1 MLAYLVREHN
11 KTSQT
16 RKTRKIITKKTKKP
30 TGVLKN
36 VMQEDQKGCKKN
48 IRAEQERI
56 TAARTKQHEDEEDI
70 GIRPA
75 GREK

>member
-11 KTSQT
+11 KTS
-16 RKTRKIITKKTKKP
+16 KTRKIRKIRIKKTKKL

-48 IRAEQERI
+48 NIRAEE
-56 TAARTKQHEDEEDI
+56 
-70 GIRPA
+70 
-75 GREK
+75 

>member
-11 KTSQT
+11 ETSQA
-16 RKTRKIITKKTKKP
+16 RKIGKFRTKKTKKP

-48 IRAEQERI
+48 NIRAEEEQI
-56 TAARTKQHEDEEDI
+56 AAARTKQHKNEKI
-70 GIRPA
+70 PA
-75 GREK
+75 